1 MKYAVPGIA
10 DEEFIR
16 GDTPMTKQEVRI
28 LALVKARISAAS
40 TVVDIGAGT
49 GSLTVEAA
57 LLAPQGRVYAIEQDA
72 AALDLIRANA
82 AKFGAANV
90 AIVAGTAPAALA
102 GLPAAD
108 TIFIGGSG
116 GRLAAVADAADR
128 LLKPGGRLIVTAVTV
143 ETLQQALAI
152 FAARPDYRAEAAGV
166 QITRLR
172 RAGAKHL
179 FQANNPVYLIACTK
193 GGPQ

>member
-1 MKYAVPGIA
+1 MNHPVPGIA
-10 DEEFIR
+10 DEEFVR

-40 TVVDIGAGT
+40 VIVDIGAGT

-57 LLAPQGRVYAIEQDA
+57 LLAPQGRVFAIEQDA
-72 AALDLIRANA
+72 AAVALIRANA

-90 AIVAGTAPAALA
+90 EIVAGTAPAALA

-108 TIFIGGSG
+108 VIFIGGSG

-128 LLKPGGRLIVTAVTV
+128 LLKPGGRLVVTAVTV
-143 ETLQQALAI
+143 ETLHQALAI
-152 FAARPDYRAEAAGV
+152 FAARPDYRAEAAGLQV
-166 QITRLR
+166 TRLR

-179 FQANNPVYLIACTK
+179 FQANNPVYLIVCTK
-193 GGPQ
+193 GGPP